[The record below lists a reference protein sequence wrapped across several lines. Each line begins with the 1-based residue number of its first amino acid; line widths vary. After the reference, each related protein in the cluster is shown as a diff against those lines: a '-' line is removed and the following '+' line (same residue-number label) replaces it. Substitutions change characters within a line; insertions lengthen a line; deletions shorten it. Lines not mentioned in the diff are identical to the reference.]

1 MYRIMCLFALWRSHT
16 KVLQMVA
23 ENVAGVDNIYILVHR
38 VQLFNSKNTTNGM
51 LPETRTISLILIGE
65 RRLHTLHS
73 EVGLFSVQFYT
84 KTADLNGF
92 VQL

>member
-1 MYRIMCLFALWRSHT
+1 MYRIMCLFALWRSHP

-38 VQLFNSKNTTNGM
+38 VQLFNSENTTNGM
-51 LPETRTISLILIGE
+51 PPEKRTISLILIGE

-73 EVGLFSVQFYT
+73 EKHNPFCMFDRVLINT
-84 KTADLNGF
+84 HM
-92 VQL
+92 

>member
-1 MYRIMCLFALWRSHT
+1 MYRIMCLFALWRSHP

-23 ENVAGVDNIYILVHR
+23 ENVAGVDNIYTLVHR
-38 VQLFNSKNTTNGM
+38 VQLFNSENTTNGM

-73 EVGLFSVQFYT
+73 EKHNPFCMFDRVLINT
-84 KTADLNGF
+84 HM
-92 VQL
+92 